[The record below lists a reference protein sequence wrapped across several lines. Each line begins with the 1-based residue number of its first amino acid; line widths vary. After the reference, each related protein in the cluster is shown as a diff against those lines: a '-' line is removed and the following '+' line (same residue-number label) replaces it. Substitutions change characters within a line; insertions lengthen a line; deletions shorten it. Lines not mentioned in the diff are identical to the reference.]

1 MAITGE
7 NSKPLDLE
15 SAGAEQSA
23 EQSQDE
29 IRDAAQ
35 TDKVVRGVNGSLTPK
50 ARKLR
55 PLAGIILIA
64 LVVLAAAYM
73 RHGLASRNNKA
84 KKQTE
89 TAQVGSGPAT
99 TVEKGMLSDQARN
112 GLDIG
117 QSHVPAST
125 AQRSSI
131 ATGESPAGRSTLM
144 TGTGA
149 GSQTNSVPP
158 LEYRQTPAST
168 AVNGSLSFAEQRRL
182 EEYNREREAM
192 EAATTVKGNL
202 PGADKEKSAADV
214 DPLQAIQSA
223 LINAGASLGVNP
235 TQSGIPQTSNS
246 QYTAAGQ
253 PEQRTDYERQND
265 QEQKTS
271 FGQTYGKQD
280 AEYLAQSRK
289 PALGKYEIKAGW
301 LIPAVL
307 EQQLN
312 SDLPGLIR
320 ALVRENVYDSS
331 TGRYILVP
339 AGSTLIGIYNSHVGY
354 GQNALQAVWRRV
366 IFPDGSSLSLG
377 GFEGDDSTGAAG
389 FRDQVDNHWGRILS
403 GALLTSLF
411 SAGIEL
417 SQGTNSSVLQS
428 PSVGQQVG
436 QAVGQQ
442 VGELGTEV
450 TPRNLNVQPTIIV
463 RPGYR
468 FFVRVEKDI
477 LFNGPYAPM
486 SAAMNTGRGAENG
499 FLSHSEGVASGSQ
512 ESGEEGGT
520 QSEPRRPAVDGRP
533 SWNDAA
539 PPH

>member
-7 NSKPLDLE
+7 KSKSLDLE

-73 RHGLASRNNKA
+73 RHGLANRNK
-84 KKQTE
+84 KTEKQTE
-89 TAQVGSGPAT
+89 AAQTGVGPAT

-117 QSHVPAST
+117 QSHVPES

-131 ATGESPAGRSTLM
+131 ATGDSPSGRSTLS
-144 TGTGA
+144 TGTGN
-149 GSQTNSVPP
+149 GTQSSSIPP

-192 EAATTVKGNL
+192 EAATSVKGNL
-202 PGADKEKSAADV
+202 PGEDKEKQNAET
-214 DPLQAIQSA
+214 DPLQAIQAA
-223 LINAGASLGVNP
+223 LINARAALGASPAQG
-235 TQSGIPQTSNS
+235 GIPQSVNS
-246 QYTAAGQ
+246 QSTAAGQ
-253 PEQRTDYERQND
+253 PEQRTDYDRQND
-265 QEQKTS
+265 QQQKS
-271 FGQTYGKQD
+271 GFGQQHGRQESD
-280 AEYLAQSRK
+280 YLASARK
-289 PALGKYEIKAGW
+289 AALGKYEIKAGW

-320 ALVRENVYDSS
+320 ALVRENVYDSA
-331 TGRYILVP
+331 TGGYILVP
-339 AGSTLIGIYNSHVGY
+339 AGSTLVGIYNSHVGY
-354 GQNALQAVWRRV
+354 GQNALQAVWRRI

-377 GFEGDDSTGAAG
+377 GFEGDDSTGATG

-442 VGELGTEV
+442 VGQLGVEV
-450 TPRNLNVQPTIIV
+450 TRRNLNIQPTIIV

-468 FFVRVEKDI
+468 FFVRVEKDL
-477 LFNGPYAPM
+477 LFNGPYSPM
-486 SAAMNTGRGAENG
+486 RAESESRERLGNVLGRA
-499 FLSHSEGVASGSQ
+499 SSGSQ
-512 ESGEEGGT
+512 EGSEEGGAE
-520 QSEPRRPAVDGRP
+520 SEPRGAAVDGRP
-533 SWNDAA
+533 SGNDAA

>member
-15 SAGAEQSA
+15 SASTEPN
-23 EQSQDE
+23 QDE

-73 RHGLASRNNKA
+73 RHGLASRTNKA
-84 KKQTE
+84 KKQTA
-89 TAQVGSGPAT
+89 TAQTGSGPAT

-117 QSHVPAST
+117 QSHVPASA

-131 ATGESPAGRSTLM
+131 ATGESPAGRSTLSA
-144 TGTGA
+144 GTGA
-149 GSQTNSVPP
+149 GSQTSSIPP
-158 LEYRQTPAST
+158 LEYRQSPAST

-192 EAATTVKGNL
+192 EAATSVKGNL
-202 PGADKEKSAADV
+202 PGEEKEMPETEAN
-214 DPLQAIQSA
+214 PLQAIQSA
-223 LINAGASLGVNP
+223 LINARAALGANPAQGGLAQSASLQLAG
-235 TQSGIPQTSNS
+235 
-246 QYTAAGQ
+246 AGQ
-253 PEQRTDYERQND
+253 QEQRTDYDRQND
-265 QEQKTS
+265 QEQKAG
-271 FGQTYGKQD
+271 FGQQHGKQES
-280 AEYLAQSRK
+280 EYLASTRKAAQSR
-289 PALGKYEIKAGW
+289 YEIKAGW

-320 ALVRENVYDSS
+320 ALVRENVYDSA
-331 TGRYILVP
+331 TGRYILIP
-339 AGSTLIGIYNSHVGY
+339 SGSTLIGVYNSHIGY

-366 IFPDGSSLSLG
+366 VFPDGSSLALG
-377 GFEGDDSTGAAG
+377 GFEGDDSAGAAG

-442 VGELGTEV
+442 VGQLGVEV
-450 TPRNLNVQPTIIV
+450 TRRNLNIQPTIVV

-468 FFVRVEKDI
+468 FFVRVEKDL
-477 LFNGPYAPM
+477 LFDGPYAPM
-486 SAAMNTGRGAENG
+486 AAETSAGHGTGYGIGQSSGRGA
-499 FLSHSEGVASGSQ
+499 SGGQ
-512 ESGEEGGT
+512 EEGNPEG
-520 QSEPRRPAVDGRP
+520 EPRGAAVDGQP
-533 SWNDAA
+533 SGHDAA

>member
-1 MAITGE
+1 MAIAGE

-15 SAGAEQSA
+15 STTA

-117 QSHVPAST
+117 QSHVPAS
-125 AQRSSI
+125 AVQRSSI

-144 TGTGA
+144 TGPGTGA
-149 GSQTNSVPP
+149 QTSSIPP

-192 EAATTVKGNL
+192 EAATSVKGNL
-202 PGADKEKSAADV
+202 PSEDKEKQTAGT
-214 DPLQAIQSA
+214 DPLQAIQAA
-223 LINAGASLGVNP
+223 LINARSALGVNP
-235 TQSGIPQTSNS
+235 TQSGVPQSASS

-265 QEQKTS
+265 QEQKAT
-271 FGQTYGKQD
+271 FGQHGKQES
-280 AEYLAQSRK
+280 EYLGQSRK
-289 PALGKYEIKAGW
+289 PAQSRYEIKAGW

-320 ALVRENVYDSS
+320 ALVRENVYDSA
-331 TGRYILVP
+331 TGRYILIP
-339 AGSTLIGIYNSHVGY
+339 SGSTLIGVYNSHIGY

-366 IFPDGSSLSLG
+366 VFPDGSSLALG
-377 GFEGDDSTGAAG
+377 GFEGDDSAGAAG
-389 FRDQVDNHWGRILS
+389 FRDQVNNHWGRILS

-411 SAGIEL
+411 AAGIEV
-417 SQGTNSSVLQS
+417 SQGTNSSALQS
-428 PSVGQQVG
+428 PSVGQTVG

-442 VGELGTEV
+442 VGQLGVEV
-450 TPRNLNVQPTIIV
+450 TRRNLNIQPTIVV

-477 LFNGPYAPM
+477 PFNSPYSPM
-486 SAAMNTGRGAENG
+486 RAESESQQRLGNSFGR
-499 FLSHSEGVASGSQ
+499 LSSGS
-512 ESGEEGGT
+512 EEGSKEGSAE
-520 QSEPRRPAVDGRP
+520 SEPRGAAVDGRP
-533 SWNDAA
+533 SGNDAA

>member
-15 SAGAEQSA
+15 SAAGE
-23 EQSQDE
+23 ESQNE
-29 IRDAAQ
+29 IREAAQ

-73 RHGLASRNNKA
+73 RHGLANRNKKTA
-84 KKQTE
+84 KQTE
-89 TAQVGSGPAT
+89 AAQTGVGPAT

-112 GLDIG
+112 GLNTG
-117 QSHVPAST
+117 QSHVPQSAL
-125 AQRSSI
+125 RSSI
-131 ATGESPAGRSTLM
+131 TTGDSPADRSSLSA
-144 TGTGA
+144 GTGA
-149 GSQTNSVPP
+149 GSQARSIPP
-158 LEYRQTPAST
+158 LEYRQTSVST
-168 AVNGSLSFAEQRRL
+168 AVNGSLSFGEQRRL

-192 EAATTVKGNL
+192 EAGTSVKGNL
-202 PGADKEKSAADV
+202 PSEGKEKAATEA
-214 DPLQAIQSA
+214 DPLQAIQAA
-223 LINAGASLGVNP
+223 LINARSALGASPAQG
-235 TQSGIPQTSNS
+235 GIPQSVSS
-246 QYTAAGQ
+246 QSTATGQ

-265 QEQKTS
+265 QQQKAD
-271 FGQTYGKQD
+271 FGQQHAKQGS
-280 AEYLAQSRK
+280 EYLGQSRT
-289 PALGKYEIKAGW
+289 PALAKYEIEAGW

-320 ALVRENVYDSS
+320 ALVRENIYDSA

-339 AGSTLIGIYNSHVGY
+339 AGSTLVGIYNSHVGY
-354 GQNALQAVWRRV
+354 GQNALQAVWRRI
-366 IFPDGSSLSLG
+366 IFPDGSGLSLG

-442 VGELGTEV
+442 VGQLGVEV
-450 TPRNLNVQPTIIV
+450 THRNLNIQPTIIV

-468 FFVRVEKDI
+468 FFVRVEKDL
-477 LFNGPYAPM
+477 LFNGPYSPM
-486 SAAMNTGRGAENG
+486 RAESESRQRPGNNFGRSSSAIEESNKEGSKEGGAE
-499 FLSHSEGVASGSQ
+499 
-512 ESGEEGGT
+512 
-520 QSEPRRPAVDGRP
+520 SEPRRPAVDGRP
-533 SWNDAA
+533 SGNDAA

>member
-1 MAITGE
+1 MAISGQNP
-7 NSKPLDLE
+7 NSLDLE
-15 SAGAEQSA
+15 SAASEQR
-23 EQSQDE
+23 QDE

-35 TDKVVRGVNGSLTPK
+35 TDKVVRGINGSLTPK

-73 RHGLASRNNKA
+73 RHGLASRTNKA

-89 TAQVGSGPAT
+89 TAQTGVGPAT

-117 QSHVPAST
+117 QSHVPDSVAP
-125 AQRSSI
+125 RSFIS
-131 ATGESPAGRSTLM
+131 TGESPAGRSTLSA
-144 TGTGA
+144 GTGA
-149 GSQTNSVPP
+149 GQTSSIPP
-158 LEYRQTPAST
+158 LEYRQSPAST

-192 EAATTVKGNL
+192 EAATSVKGNL
-202 PGADKEKSAADV
+202 PGEDKGKPETEAN
-214 DPLQAIQSA
+214 PLQAIQSA
-223 LINAGASLGVNP
+223 LINARAALGTNP
-235 TQSGIPQTSNS
+235 AQGGIPQSASS
-246 QYTAAGQ
+246 QLAGAGQ
-253 PEQRTDYERQND
+253 QEQRTDYDRQND
-265 QEQKTS
+265 QEQKAS
-271 FGQTYGKQD
+271 FGQQHSKQES
-280 AEYLAQSRK
+280 EYLASERK

-320 ALVRENVYDSS
+320 ALVRENVYDSA

-339 AGSTLIGIYNSHVGY
+339 AGSTLVGIYNSHIGY

-428 PSVGQQVG
+428 PTVGQQVG

-442 VGELGTEV
+442 VGQLGVEV
-450 TPRNLNVQPTIIV
+450 TRRNLNIQPTVVV

-468 FFVRVEKDI
+468 FFVRVEKDL

-486 SAAMNTGRGAENG
+486 AAESSAGHGTGYGIGQSFGRA
-499 FLSHSEGVASGSQ
+499 ASGGQ
-512 ESGEEGGT
+512 EGGKESSAE
-520 QSEPRRPAVDGRP
+520 SEPRGAAVDGQP
-533 SWNDAA
+533 SGYDPA